1 MNRRIYYTLLGI
13 VAAAGLW
20 FVADAPGWWGR
31 MRAGTSSFRGPLGQ
45 IAEVAAF
52 GQAEGLPC
60 TVLTAEQQDALSY
73 GGNRPAESCRLESSD
88 TTVVVLRGA
97 DSTVISL
104 VRVWRPAEGRLDVEY
119 AAVGDELTRDWG
131 QSRACPEN
139 DQRGAAGDRVWSR
152 DAFHVRLYKRLPDQL
167 VIDYELGPGGCQIPL

>member
-1 MNRRIYYTLLGI
+1 VNRRIYYTLLGI

-31 MRAGTSSFRGPLGQ
+31 LRAGASGFRGPLGQ
-45 IAEVAAF
+45 IAETAAL
-52 GQAEGLPC
+52 GHADGLPC
-60 TVLTAEQQDALSY
+60 TVLTPEQQDALAY
-73 GGNRPAESCRLESSD
+73 GGMRPAESCRLESAD

-104 VRVWRPAEGRLDVEY
+104 IRVWRPTAGRLDAEY
-119 AAVGDELTRDWG
+119 AVAGEDLTRTWG
-131 QSRACPEN
+131 ESRACPEN
-139 DQRGAAGDRVWSR
+139 DHRGASGDRVWSGE
-152 DAFHVRLYKRLPDQL
+152 ASHVRLYKRLPDQL